1 MGSIV
6 TVRVEGLAEL
16 DASFGEMKKATARNV
31 MRRALIAAAQ
41 PMVDMASRLAPDDPK
56 TGPPDLQST
65 IIASS
70 KTRKSTVGNAEF
82 RAVMEGGGTRAD
94 ARAALIDAR
103 RAAGEA
109 VSFAEAFVGPAAGS
123 KRNAIKAIVQEFGSV
138 KQAAQPYMRPA
149 WEATKNAV
157 LDGVKAA
164 LRTEIDKAAKRA
176 AARALRLAAKG

>member
-1 MGSIV
+1 MVAAV
-6 TVRVEGLAEL
+6 TVKVEGLAEL
-16 DASFGEMKKATARNV
+16 DAAFGEMKKATARNV

-56 TGPPDLQST
+56 TGPPDLHST

-70 KTRKSTVGNAEF
+70 RVRNTIGNAEF
-82 RAVMEGGGTRAD
+82 SAVLAGGGSRAE

-103 RAAGEA
+103 RAAGEG
-109 VSFAEAFVGPAAGS
+109 SFAEAYVGPKAGS

-149 WEATKNAV
+149 WEATKTSV
-157 LDGVKAA
+157 LDGIKDA

-176 AARALRLAAKG
+176 AAKALRLAAKKG